1 MMNRRGFLTLAAGAA
16 AWTGLAGAGK
26 KGRIL
31 FGACRSSVE
40 DVKTMRELGYDF
52 WEWNGA
58 SAFIPTKS
66 DEEWKKH
73 RDEKILSAALPIRS
87 VNGFLPGNFRLTG
100 PNASFDEP
108 LKYAE
113 TLCRRADEVGLK
125 TIVFGSGG
133 ARNVPGDIC
142 GPKDQKPLPEKGV
155 EQYTDFCRQLAARI
169 SDLKVC
175 VVIEPLRPNE
185 SNIINY
191 VWQGL
196 QIVEDVNSPRIQQ
209 LADLFHMIM
218 GRESPESI
226 VQAGC
231 RLRHVHIA
239 EKETRQY
246 PGKDD
251 FDFSPYFEA
260 LKKIGYSGG
269 ISCECGWPNRKDKDA
284 FYAARVKA
292 LAVMKKFAGQA

>member
-1 MMNRRGFLTLAAGAA
+1 MKRREFIGLAAAGAA
-16 AWTGLAGAGK
+16 ACAAADCCAK
-26 KGRIL
+26 KGKML
-31 FGACRSSVE
+31 FGVCCGPDQVPMLKE
-40 DVKTMRELGYDF
+40 IGYDF

-87 VNGFLPGNFRLTG
+87 VNGFLPGIFRLTG
-100 PNASFDEP
+100 PKASFDEP

-196 QIVEDVNSPRIQQ
+196 QIVEDVKSPRIQQ

-231 RLRHVHIA
+231 RLKHVHIA

-251 FDFSPYFEA
+251 FDFSPYFNA